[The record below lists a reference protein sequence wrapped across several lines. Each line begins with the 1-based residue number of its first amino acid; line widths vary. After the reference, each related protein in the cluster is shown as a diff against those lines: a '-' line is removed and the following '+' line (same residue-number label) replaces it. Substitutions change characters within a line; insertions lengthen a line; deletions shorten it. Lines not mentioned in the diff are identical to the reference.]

1 MEVNQQ
7 NSVLR
12 AWIKIAQGV
21 MGEEKKD
28 AKSNWESH

>member
-21 MGEEKKD
+21 MGEEKD
-28 AKSNWESH
+28 TKSDWESHR